1 MSDMLL
7 EGRSAIVT
15 GGGRGIGKAIC
26 EELASAGASV
36 VVADTGGAIDGSG
49 EDSALAATV
58 AKKCGARAVPY
69 SKNIASP
76 KAASEMVKLAMDHFA
91 GIDIVINCAPSCG
104 TVLFSKALPGIGT
117 RS

>member
-26 EELASAGASV
+26 EELASAGAAV

-49 EDSALAATV
+49 EDAALAATV
-58 AKKCGARAVPY
+58 AKK
-69 SKNIASP
+69 
-76 KAASEMVKLAMDHFA
+76 
-91 GIDIVINCAPSCG
+91 
-104 TVLFSKALPGIGT
+104 
-117 RS
+117 